1 MPQVQPLSQQS
12 RSWQP
17 TQIRMQVSDCQ
28 YLYSAFLK
36 IHLLWSKII
45 SLHTDCLVL
54 DPILYGRFLDF
65 PPLPHL
71 LIRLSFYHSLSLAL
85 KKLRDPIM
93 DRILL
98 PVPGLPFAEM
108 IRVSMF
114 KMNIGKGRGV
124 SERMFQ
130 LNLDQQR
137 IVRKNLALPK
147 ITSWIN
153 QCINENNFDDGAK
166 GAYMKLIR
174 EYNITYV
181 CNLLCGISARDHAE

>member
-1 MPQVQPLSQQS
+1 MGG
-12 RSWQP
+12 SW
-17 TQIRMQVSDCQ
+17 
-28 YLYSAFLK
+28 
-36 IHLLWSKII
+36 
-45 SLHTDCLVL
+45 
-54 DPILYGRFLDF
+54 DF
-65 PPLPHL
+65 PPLPHTPL
-71 LIRLSFYHSLSLAL
+71 RLSILCHSLSLAL
-85 KKLRDPIM
+85 KKLTDPIM
-93 DRILL
+93 DGTLL

-166 GAYMKLIR
+166 GAYMKLIG

-181 CNLLCGISARDHAE
+181 Y